1 MPDSHFR
8 RDEREALVNLL
19 LSGKSVLMLAPR
31 RIGKTW
37 LMDRV
42 KEDLEAGDI
51 RVIKVEVAG
60 LGTEQEFLNELCKG
74 IDKAKDI
81 KAQVWTQ
88 FLQRIRQAAGN
99 NEAGTLAQAVGRLD
113 PRQFLETL
121 VEELNKDGATTVVM
135 IDEIAL
141 FVQELAKRDP
151 DAARRLLYQIRKL
164 WQGCKN
170 VVWFLT
176 GSIGLDEIGRRHDMA
191 GALLGI
197 EPFSLQPFSARQAH
211 SFFLELKG
219 RSLVRDFEFAEGG
232 FDYLTAELG
241 WLSPYH
247 LEHVFKLIEPTSGK
261 ATKEDVEA
269 SFAKMLSSGF
279 RLHFAGWDEH
289 IDKNFPPDEAAD
301 MHLLL
306 AIAAQ
311 HADGEME
318 ATFLARLRAGT
329 PRRKL
334 TNLLTSLSNNAYL
347 IKDGERWRFR
357 SGLLRRYWLEY
368 VA

>member
-1 MPDSHFR
+1 
-8 RDEREALVNLL
+8 
-19 LSGKSVLMLAPR
+19 MLAPR

-42 KEDLEAGDI
+42 KEDLEVQEI

-60 LGTEQEFLNELCKG
+60 LGTEQEFLTELCKG

-88 FLQRIRQAAGN
+88 VLQRIRQATGN
-99 NEAGTLAQAVGRLD
+99 NESGTLAQAVGRLD

-121 VEELNKDGATTVVM
+121 VEELDKDAATTVVM

-197 EPFSLQPFSARQAH
+197 EPFSLEPFSADQAH
-211 SFFLELKG
+211 SFFMDLKA
-219 RSLVRDFEFAEGG
+219 RSLVGAFEFAEGG
-232 FDYLTAELG
+232 FDYLTTELG

-247 LEHVFKLIEPTSGK
+247 LEHILKLVEPADGK
-261 ATKEDVEA
+261 ATPEDVEA
-269 SFAKMLSSGF
+269 AFVKMLSSAR

-289 IDKNFPPDEAAD
+289 IDKNFPKDEASN

-306 AIAAQ
+306 AVASR

-318 ATFLARLRAGT
+318 ATFLAELGVGM

-368 VA
+368 VV